1 MSSIKRNRSQ
11 CRIRAK
17 DESRSIVTM
26 AALLSNN
33 VVEKMFGGERV
44 SKPVV
49 QLITLKHAIAAD
61 PNAPKRV
68 K

>member
-1 MSSIKRNRSQ
+1 MAHMLSS
-11 CRIRAK
+11 
-17 DESRSIVTM
+17 
-26 AALLSNN
+26 N

-49 QLITLKHAIAAD
+49 QLITLKHALTAD